1 MARYGV
7 RLENDPNLSPQD
19 YQELSSQAEK
29 NGFEAVWVPE
39 GGGRDSLTSLAT
51 IAMKTDT
58 VKLGTGILPIFAR
71 TPTNTAMGAAGMAAV
86 SDGRFLLGLGVGH
99 APTVESRDG
108 IPFNQPMTRM
118 RETIQIIKALLSGE
132 EVNFTGKQFK
142 ITGASMGAAT
152 PKTKVPIYI
161 AALGPQ
167 MLEMVGELAD
177 GVLMNWTAVDYL
189 GEAIGHIKRGAEK
202 AGRDPNEIDIVG
214 YVRVAVGDN
223 LTESRDSLRR
233 QVARY
238 ASNPFY
244 RNFFAQTGFDKEM
257 SAAAA
262 ALADGNLDKAADS
275 ITEEM
280 QDQVAIVGTV
290 EECRAALEKRRAA
303 GLQLPVIAP
312 FAVGDN
318 MASHRHVIEAMAPA
332 KSP

>member
-71 TPTNTAMGAAGMAAV
+71 TPTNTALSAAGMAAV

-108 IPFNQPMTRM
+108 IPFKQPMTRM
-118 RETIQIIKALLSGE
+118 RETIQIIKALLSGG

-202 AGRDPNEIDIVG
+202 AGRDPNEIDIAG

-223 LTESRDSLRR
+223 LTESRVSLRR

-262 ALADGNLDKAADS
+262 ALAAGNLDKAADS

-332 KSP
+332 KYP

>member
-51 IAMKTDT
+51 IAMKTDA

-202 AGRDPNEIDIVG
+202 AGRDPNEIDIAG

-223 LTESRDSLRR
+223 LTESRVSLRR

-238 ASNPFY
+238 ATNPFY

-257 SAAAA
+257 SAAAT

-332 KSP
+332 KYP

>member
-51 IAMKTDT
+51 IAMKTDA

>member
-71 TPTNTAMGAAGMAAV
+71 TPTNTAMSAAGMAAV

-202 AGRDPNEIDIVG
+202 AGRDPNEIDIAG

-223 LTESRDSLRR
+223 LTESRVSLRR

-332 KSP
+332 KYP

>member
-19 YQELSSQAEK
+19 YQALSSQAEK

-51 IAMKTDT
+51 IAMKTDA

-202 AGRDPNEIDIVG
+202 AGRDPNEIDIAG

-223 LTESRDSLRR
+223 LTESRVSLRR

-332 KSP
+332 KYP

>member
-51 IAMKTDT
+51 IAMKTDA

-202 AGRDPNEIDIVG
+202 AGRDPNEIDIAG

-223 LTESRDSLRR
+223 LTESRVSLRR

-262 ALADGNLDKAADS
+262 ALVDGNLDKAADS

-332 KSP
+332 KYP

>member
-108 IPFNQPMTRM
+108 IPFKQPMTRM

-202 AGRDPNEIDIVG
+202 AGRDPNEIDIAG

-223 LTESRDSLRR
+223 LTESRVSLRR

-238 ASNPFY
+238 ASNSFY

-312 FAVGDN
+312 FAIGDN

>member
-29 NGFEAVWVPE
+29 NGFEALWVPE

-71 TPTNTAMGAAGMAAV
+71 TPTNTAMSAAGMAAV

-108 IPFNQPMTRM
+108 IPFKQPMTRM

-202 AGRDPNEIDIVG
+202 AGRDPNEIDIAG

-332 KSP
+332 KYP

>member
-51 IAMKTDT
+51 IAMKTDA

-71 TPTNTAMGAAGMAAV
+71 TPTNTALSAAGMAAV

-202 AGRDPNEIDIVG
+202 AGRDPNEIDIAG

-223 LTESRDSLRR
+223 LTESRVSLRR

-332 KSP
+332 KYP

>member
-51 IAMKTDT
+51 IAMKTDA

-202 AGRDPNEIDIVG
+202 AGRDPNEIDIAG

-223 LTESRDSLRR
+223 LTESRVSLRR

-318 MASHRHVIEAMAPA
+318 MTSHRHVIEAMAPA
-332 KSP
+332 KYP

>member
-51 IAMKTDT
+51 IAMKTDA

-132 EVNFTGKQFK
+132 EVNFTGKRFK

-202 AGRDPNEIDIVG
+202 AGRDPNEIDIAG

-223 LTESRDSLRR
+223 LTESRVSLRR

-332 KSP
+332 KYP

>member
-1 MARYGV
+1 
-7 RLENDPNLSPQD
+7 
-19 YQELSSQAEK
+19 
-29 NGFEAVWVPE
+29 
-39 GGGRDSLTSLAT
+39 
-51 IAMKTDT
+51 
-58 VKLGTGILPIFAR
+58 
-71 TPTNTAMGAAGMAAV
+71 MGAAGMAAIA
-86 SDGRFLLGLGVGH
+86 DGRFMLGLGVGH

-108 IPFNQPMTRM
+108 IPFKQPMTRM

-142 ITGASMGAAT
+142 LTGASMGAAT

-202 AGRDPNEIDIVG
+202 AGRDPSEIDIAG
-214 YVRVAVGDN
+214 YVRVAVGDD
-223 LTESRDSLRR
+223 LTASRDSLRR

-244 RNFFAQTGFDKEM
+244 RNFFAETGFDKEM

-262 ALADGNLDKAADS
+262 DLAEGNLDKAADS
-275 ITEEM
+275 ITVEM
-280 QDQVAIVGTV
+280 QDQVAVVGTV
-290 EECRAALEKRRAA
+290 DECRAALEKRRAA

-318 MASHRHVIEAMAPA
+318 MASHRHVIEALAP

>member
-19 YQELSSQAEK
+19 YQVLSAQAEK

-51 IAMKTDT
+51 IAMKTEK

-86 SDGRFLLGLGVGH
+86 SDGRFMLGLGVGH

-108 IPFNQPMTRM
+108 IPFKAPMTRM
-118 RETIQIIKALLSGE
+118 RETIQIIKALLAGG

-142 ITGASMGAAT
+142 LTGASMGAAT
-152 PKTKVPIYI
+152 PKIKVPIYI

-189 GEAIGHIKRGAEK
+189 QEAIGHIKLGAEK
-202 AGRDPNEIDIVG
+202 AGRDPNEIDIAG
-214 YVRVAVGDN
+214 YVRVAVGDDVSV
-223 LTESRDSLRR
+223 SRDSLRY

-244 RNFFAQTGFDKEM
+244 RNFFAETGFDKEM

-262 ALADGNLDKAADS
+262 AMADGKLDKAADS
-275 ITEEM
+275 ITVEM
-280 QDQVAIVGTV
+280 QDQVAVVGTV

-318 MASHRHVIEAMAPA
+318 MASHQHVIEALAPA

>member
-51 IAMKTDT
+51 IAMKTNS

-71 TPTNTAMGAAGMAAV
+71 TPTNTAMSAAGMAAV

-108 IPFNQPMTRM
+108 IPFKQPMTRM
-118 RETIQIIKALLSGE
+118 RETIQIIKALLSGG

-202 AGRDPNEIDIVG
+202 AGRDPNEIDITG

>member
-1 MARYGV
+1 MARFGV
-7 RLENDPNLSPQD
+7 RLENDPTLSPQD
-19 YQELSSQAEK
+19 YQVLASQAER
-29 NGFEAVWVPE
+29 NGFDAVWVPE

-51 IAMKTDT
+51 IAMKTER
-58 VKLGTGILPIFAR
+58 VMLGTGILPIFAR

-86 SDGRFLLGLGVGH
+86 SNGRFMLGLGVGH
-99 APTVESRDG
+99 RPTVESRDG
-108 IPFNQPMTRM
+108 VVFRQPMTRM
-118 RETIQIIKALLSGE
+118 RETIQIVKGLLSGA
-132 EVNFTGKQFK
+132 EVNFPGKHFK
-142 ITGASMGAAT
+142 VTGASMGAAT

-167 MLEMVGELAD
+167 MLEMAGELCD

-189 GEAIGHIKRGAEK
+189 AEAVGHIKRGTEK
-202 AGRDPNEIDIVG
+202 AGRDPKEIDIAG
-214 YVRVAVGDN
+214 YVRVAVGDDVSA
-223 LTESRDSLRR
+223 SRDSLRR

-244 RNFFAQTGFDKEM
+244 CNFFKETGFDKEM

-262 ALADGNLDKAADS
+262 ALAEGNLDKAAES

-290 EECRAALEKRRAA
+290 AECRAALEKRRAA

-318 MASHRHVIEAMAPA
+318 MTSHMHVINALAPNA
-332 KSP
+332 

>member
-1 MARYGV
+1 MERYGV
-7 RLENDPNLSPQD
+7 RLENDPNLSPKD

-29 NGFEAVWVPE
+29 GGFEAVWVPE

-51 IAMKTDT
+51 IAMRTEK

-86 SDGRFLLGLGVGH
+86 SDGRFMLGLGVGH

-108 IPFNQPMTRM
+108 IPFKQPMTRM
-118 RETIQIIKALLSGE
+118 RETILIVKALLAGE
-132 EVNFTGKQFK
+132 KVNFTGKQFK
-142 ITGASMGAAT
+142 LTGASMGAST
-152 PKTKVPIYI
+152 PKSKVPIYI

-167 MLEMVGELAD
+167 MLELAGELAD

-189 GEAIGHIKRGAEK
+189 GEAIGHIKRGTEK
-202 AGRDPNEIDIVG
+202 AGRDLSEIDIAG
-214 YVRVAVGDN
+214 YVRVAVGDDVS
-223 LTESRDSLRR
+223 TSRDSLRY

-244 RNFFAQTGFDKEM
+244 RNFFAETGFDEEM
-257 SAAAA
+257 SDAAA

-275 ITEEM
+275 ITIEM
-280 QDQVAIVGTV
+280 QDQVAVVGTA

-318 MASHRHVIEAMAPA
+318 MASHRHVIEALAPIT
-332 KSP
+332 

>member
-51 IAMKTDT
+51 IAMKTDA

-71 TPTNTAMGAAGMAAV
+71 TPTNTAMSAAGMAAV

-332 KSP
+332 KYP

>member
-71 TPTNTAMGAAGMAAV
+71 TPTNTAMSAAGMAAV

-108 IPFNQPMTRM
+108 IPFKQPMTRM
-118 RETIQIIKALLSGE
+118 RETIQIIKALLSGG

-202 AGRDPNEIDIVG
+202 AGRDPNEIDIAG

-262 ALADGNLDKAADS
+262 ALADGSLDKAADS

>member
-19 YQELSSQAEK
+19 YQVLASRAEK

-51 IAMKTDT
+51 IAMKTEK

-71 TPTNTAMGAAGMAAV
+71 TPFNTAMGAAGMAAV
-86 SDGRFLLGLGVGH
+86 SDGRFVLGLGVGH

-108 IPFNQPMTRM
+108 IPFKQPMTRM
-118 RETIQIIKALLSGE
+118 RETIQIIKALLAGG

-142 ITGASMGAAT
+142 LTGASMGAAT

-202 AGRDPNEIDIVG
+202 AGRDPSAIDIAG
-214 YVRVAVGDN
+214 YVRVAVGDDV
-223 LTESRDSLRR
+223 TASRDSLRY

-244 RNFFAQTGFDKEM
+244 RNFFAETGFDKEM

-262 ALADGNLDKAADS
+262 VLADGNLDKAADS
-275 ITEEM
+275 ITDEM
-280 QDQVAIVGTV
+280 QDQVAVVGTV

-318 MASHRHVIEAMAPA
+318 MASHQHVIDALAPN
-332 KSP
+332 S

>member
-51 IAMKTDT
+51 IAMKTDA

-202 AGRDPNEIDIVG
+202 AGRDPNEIDIAG

>member
-51 IAMKTDT
+51 IAMKTDA

-108 IPFNQPMTRM
+108 IPFKQPMTRM
-118 RETIQIIKALLSGE
+118 RETIQIIKALLSGG

>member
-51 IAMKTDT
+51 IAMKTDA

-167 MLEMVGELAD
+167 MLEMVGDLAD

-189 GEAIGHIKRGAEK
+189 GEAFGHIKRGAEK
-202 AGRDPNEIDIVG
+202 AGRDPNEIDIAG

-223 LTESRDSLRR
+223 LTESRVSLRR

-332 KSP
+332 KYP

>member
-71 TPTNTAMGAAGMAAV
+71 TPTNTAMSAAGMAAV

-108 IPFNQPMTRM
+108 IPFKQPMTRM

-202 AGRDPNEIDIVG
+202 AGRDPNEIDITG

-290 EECRAALEKRRAA
+290 DECRAALEKRRAA

-318 MASHRHVIEAMAPA
+318 MASHRHVIEALAPN
-332 KSP
+332 

>member
-71 TPTNTAMGAAGMAAV
+71 TPTNTAMSAAGMAAV

-202 AGRDPNEIDIVG
+202 AGRDPNEIDIAG

-223 LTESRDSLRR
+223 LTESRVSLRR

>member
-71 TPTNTAMGAAGMAAV
+71 TPTNTAMSAAGMAAV

-108 IPFNQPMTRM
+108 IPFKQPMTRM
-118 RETIQIIKALLSGE
+118 RETIQIIKALLSGG

-202 AGRDPNEIDIVG
+202 AGRDPNEIDITG

>member
-51 IAMKTDT
+51 IAMKTDA

-118 RETIQIIKALLSGE
+118 RETIQITKALLSGE

-202 AGRDPNEIDIVG
+202 AGRDPNEIDIAG

-223 LTESRDSLRR
+223 LTESRVSLRR

-332 KSP
+332 KYP

>member
-51 IAMKTDT
+51 IAMKTDA

-202 AGRDPNEIDIVG
+202 AGRDPNEIDIAG

-223 LTESRDSLRR
+223 LAESRVSLRR

-332 KSP
+332 KYP